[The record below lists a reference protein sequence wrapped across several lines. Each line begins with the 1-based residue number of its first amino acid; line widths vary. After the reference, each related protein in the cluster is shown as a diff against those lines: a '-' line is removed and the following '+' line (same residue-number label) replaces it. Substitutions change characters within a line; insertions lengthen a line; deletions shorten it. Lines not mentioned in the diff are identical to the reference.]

1 MHTYKSK
8 LLIKYLNRNRMD
20 GIGLHLTSKEEREER
35 IEELMQEISISSIEN
50 YAVEGLIRGMKI
62 EMESI
67 GIDRDHELYGALLDA
82 LNNYDGYNIA

>member
-1 MHTYKSK
+1 
-8 LLIKYLNRNRMD
+8 MD

-62 EMESI
+62 EMEN
-67 GIDRDHELYGALLDA
+67 IDM
-82 LNNYDGYNIA
+82 